1 LSGVPGAAQI
11 SAEMSYFSRY
21 SAYLEVFIP
30 DREGTVVPYDMPP
43 PPPDVPAIVRPASD
57 FGGWSQGPMV
67 APYDPREYAKLPY
80 DVRMALESA
89 QETPSITLGP
99 LVKPE
104 AWDLW
109 LADLPES
116 EKVEDRRSGDNIDM
130 DTLRWRRAHG
140 LLPEQQA
147 KKPLV
152 QFPPVSESRTPS
164 WLKAQEDAWIKA
176 KK

>member
-1 LSGVPGAAQI
+1 
-11 SAEMSYFSRY
+11 M
-21 SAYLEVFIP
+21 
-30 DREGTVVPYDMPP
+30 PYDMPP
-43 PPPDVPAIVRPASD
+43 PPPDVPAIVRQSASPD
-57 FGGWSQGPMV
+57 FGPVRPGEEWL
-67 APYDPREYAKLPY
+67 AYA
-80 DVRMALESA
+80 
-89 QETPSITLGP
+89 QQTPSIVLGP

-104 AWDLW
+104 AWDRW
-109 LADLPES
+109 LASAPES
-116 EKVEDRRSGDNIDM
+116 ENVEDRRSGDNIDM